1 MATRTR
7 ETQPT
12 TESTPPRDAEY
23 LTLHEAATLLNEDR
37 SYLVPLLDAGAIPS
51 TGKGRQRHIRR
62 DDLLAYMHK
71 RDAIRAQALDDLS
84 LLSQEAGLD
93 QIDFAAYR
101 ATLS

>member
-7 ETQPT
+7 ETRPT
-12 TESTPPRDAEY
+12 TESTPSQDADC

-37 SYLVPLLDAGAIPS
+37 SYLVRLLDEGAIPS

-62 DDLLAYMHK
+62 DDLLAYKQK
-71 RDAIRAQALDDLS
+71 RDAIRAQALDELS

-93 QIDFAAYR
+93 QVDFATYR